1 MRDTPSTP
9 MAREGKG
16 DWSTEFETV
25 AMVLET
31 RQPLGALRWGYKVKD
46 AENAPLELTGATD
59 ADAVDTPSASWT
71 VAMDRFY
78 AARFD
83 EILDDF
89 EVAKADLKPDHLTKL
104 DNIVTKMKAN
114 VVLKAQIGGAA
125 DLTGDEKFN
134 QALSLRRATAARDY
148 LVSKGIDTA
157 RTELQSYGSDWAR
170 VQAEAGKNEGK
181 NRRVQIWL
189 R

>member
-1 MRDTPSTP
+1 
-9 MAREGKG
+9 
-16 DWSTEFETV
+16 
-25 AMVLET
+25 
-31 RQPLGALRWGYKVKD
+31 
-46 AENAPLELTGATD
+46 
-59 ADAVDTPSASWT
+59 
-71 VAMDRFY
+71 MDRFY

-148 LVSKGIDTA
+148 IVSKGIDAA

-170 VQAEAGKNEGK
+170 VQAEAGKSEGLI
-181 NRRVQIWL
+181 RRLQIGWC
-189 R
+189 